1 MATVQHTTITPTKLE
16 LLTAWLPAQPWYSG
30 HAGAPELVK
39 AGGFRLDD
47 PEGEV
52 GIEFLVVVDTAAP
65 EHVAYLAPMG
75 YRGAAYD
82 GASRAA
88 LIGTC
93 EHGELGTRWIY
104 DGVHDPVVTAQL
116 RALLRGEAVPQH
128 QNQSDTPDLTVQ
140 VHGAGLHAGD
150 VRIRRV
156 LQPAQADGTTPVRLV
171 AGWTWPDGTPARG
184 VFATAVQEQ
193 PGRG

>member
-16 LLTAWLPAQPWYSG
+16 LLTAWLPAQPWYAA

-52 GIEFLVVVDTAAP
+52 GIEFLAVVDTAAP
-65 EHVAYLAPMG
+65 EPVAYLVPMG
-75 YRGAAYD
+75 YRGAADD
-82 GASRAA
+82 GAPRAA

-93 EHGELGTRWIY
+93 EHGVLGTRWVY
-104 DGVHDPVVTAQL
+104 DGVHDPVVTAQV
-116 RALLRGEAVPQH
+116 RALLRGQAVPQH
-128 QNQSDTPDLTVQ
+128 QNESDTVDPTVR
-140 VHGAGLHAGD
+140 VHGAGPVAGD

-156 LQPAQADGTTPVRLV
+156 LNAVDVPAEDDGAAPPHLV

-184 VFATAVQEQ
+184 VFATATPE
-193 PGRG
+193 